1 MLTAWRST
9 ARLTLLAAGILVA
22 STAANAQPASK
33 TESGALNVVTT
44 IRPLHSLTA
53 AVMDGVGTPRLL
65 VDGSASPH
73 TFALKPSDAKALAAA
88 KVLLRISPGLEPFTV
103 KLLQSLPKT
112 VRVVTLQ
119 DAPGLTLHKLRTG
132 DTFETHGHD
141 GHKGHGHKEHGH
153 KSDHGKEDLDGHIW
167 LDPDNARIMARF
179 IAETLATAAP
189 EHAARFRANAEALSA
204 RLDALAK
211 ELAETVKPAAG
222 KSYIVFHDAYQYF
235 ERRYG
240 IAPAGSV
247 TISPDVPASAR
258 RISALRKKVAELKA
272 ACIFAEPQFAPRL
285 IDPIIEGTKV
295 RRGVLDPLGVAIPA
309 GPEQYFALM
318 RALAGDLRSCLSDPT

>member
-9 ARLTLLAAGILVA
+9 VGLSLLAAGLL
-22 STAANAQPASK
+22 AA
-33 TESGALNVVTT
+33 SGAAIAQAPSQRKAGDLTVVTT

-53 AVMDGVGTPRLL
+53 AVMDGIGTPRLL

-88 KVLLRISPGLEPFTV
+88 NVLFRISPGLEPFTV
-103 KLLQSLPKT
+103 KLLQSLPKA

-132 DTFETHGHD
+132 DTFEAHD
-141 GHKGHGHKEHGH
+141 HAGHKGHGHKGH
-153 KSDHGKEDLDGHIW
+153 AHKGDHGTDDVDGHIW
-167 LDPDNARIMARF
+167 LDPGNARVMARF
-179 IAETLATAAP
+179 IAETLATVAP
-189 EHAARFRANAEALSA
+189 EHAARLRGNADALSA
-204 RLDALAK
+204 RLEGLAR
-211 ELAETVKPAAG
+211 ELAETVKPATG

-235 ERRYG
+235 ERHYG
-240 IAPAGSV
+240 LAPAGSV

-258 RISALRKKVAELKA
+258 RISALRKKVADLKA

-285 IDPIIEGTKV
+285 IDPIIEGSKV
-295 RRGVLDPLGVAIPA
+295 KRGVLDPLGAAIPA
-309 GPEQYFALM
+309 GPEHYFALM
-318 RALAGDLRSCLSDPT
+318 RALASDLRSCLSEAS

>member
-1 MLTAWRST
+1 MLTAWRVT
-9 ARLTLLAAGILVA
+9 AGLTLLVAGLLVA
-22 STAANAQPASK
+22 SGAATAQPATK
-33 TESGALNVVTT
+33 RKSGDLNVVAT
-44 IRPLHSLTA
+44 IRPLHALTA
-53 AVMDGVGTPRLL
+53 AVMDGIGTPRLL
-65 VDGSASPH
+65 VDGAASPH

-88 KVLLRISPGLEPFTV
+88 DVLLRISPGLEPFTI

-132 DTFETHGHD
+132 DTFEAHD
-141 GHKGHGHKEHGH
+141 HAGHKGHGHKGH
-153 KSDHGKEDLDGHIW
+153 AHKDDHGKEDYDGHIW
-167 LDPDNARIMARF
+167 LDPDNARVMARF
-179 IAETLATAAP
+179 IAETLAKAAP
-189 EHAARFRANAEALSA
+189 EHAARLRANADALSA

-211 ELAETVKPAAG
+211 ELGETVKPATG

-240 IAPAGSV
+240 LAPAGSV

-258 RISALRKKVAELKA
+258 RISALRKKVADLKA

-295 RRGVLDPLGVAIPA
+295 RRGVLDPLGAAVPA

-318 RALAGDLRSCLSDPT
+318 RALAGDLRSCLTDPT